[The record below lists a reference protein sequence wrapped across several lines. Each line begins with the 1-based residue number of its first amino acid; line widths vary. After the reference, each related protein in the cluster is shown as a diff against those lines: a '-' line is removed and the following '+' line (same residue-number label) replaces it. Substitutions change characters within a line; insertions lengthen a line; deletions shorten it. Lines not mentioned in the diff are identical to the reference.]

1 MNTQGD
7 TNETRSLPRQVS
19 GAPGHHRPAQMG
31 VIEAKGKKG
40 APTLVLVPGTLGMA
54 DIFWNQIVALKG
66 KARVI
71 SLTVPPRST
80 SSSWP
85 MVSRRSSTCSAS
97 TRRICWVRLSADS

>member
-1 MNTQGD
+1 MKL
-7 TNETRSLPRQVS
+7 EAFRAKYPERQVTT
-19 GAPGHHRPAQMG
+19 GRLKWG